1 MVHAE
6 LPFERNLRIARQH
19 QLSEIYG
26 PPSVQPSPGEEVSTT
41 EVPLSTTDKDSES
54 IDAERAR
61 KLNEKLTKNEAG
73 DVGIYYIYQPS
84 GLLQRVSYLTK
95 DDVKQM
101 LFSAKLKY
109 ENVEPVAGPVYTY
122 DPTTFVF
129 KKIQ

>member
-26 PPSVQPSPGEEVSTT
+26 PPSVQPSPGEEDSTT
-41 EVPLSTTDKDSES
+41 EVPLTTTDKDSES

-61 KLNEKLTKNEAG
+61 KLNEKLTENEAG
-73 DVGIYYIYQPS
+73 DVGIYYIYHPS
-84 GLLQRVSYLTK
+84 GLLQKVSYLTK